1 MLQKPTSIK
10 FVCFCFVWRYVS
22 IFFTRPSCFVLLLK
36 ELIKQKS
43 KNYQKIERRYCSAR
57 LRPESVDVTLQLLSL
72 IWCLQV
78 NKLTSSR
85 VSISHDRKSEN
96 NFKEIKLPR
105 SSGVSWRTLY
115 WVHCNRWDL
124 CLPILSSWLKNV

>member
-36 ELIKQKS
+36 ELIKQKL

-72 IWCLQV
+72 I
-78 NKLTSSR
+78 
-85 VSISHDRKSEN
+85 
-96 NFKEIKLPR
+96 
-105 SSGVSWRTLY
+105 
-115 WVHCNRWDL
+115 
-124 CLPILSSWLKNV
+124 